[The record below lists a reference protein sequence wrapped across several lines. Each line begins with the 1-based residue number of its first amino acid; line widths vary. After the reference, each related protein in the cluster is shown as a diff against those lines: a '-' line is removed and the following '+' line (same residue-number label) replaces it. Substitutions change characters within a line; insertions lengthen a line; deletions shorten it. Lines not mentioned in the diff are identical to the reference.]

1 MQLVLG
7 IAVADSTA
15 RLALVD
21 VHNPD
26 PALDQF
32 DISVAGKSTG
42 QLVRTVVDTARSLS
56 NDGNRLASTN
66 ICWSD
71 TRQAD
76 ALLRSLIDAGVGDV
90 QVVSAADA
98 ATAFVR
104 TTAGGAGEATS
115 ALLLVDDS
123 TAALSVVGPD
133 AATTSLIDVE
143 SVEPTGPGSACTA
156 MIERLR
162 EETGGAQTLYLLS
175 TSGGSAALVERFR
188 ADAPIPMH
196 AANEPAYLLAR
207 GAASFSA
214 TGPTSQYPTAQSPV
228 MGQHL
233 AYSMADDTGSLPFG
247 SVDSREYGASPLQM
261 PTGPVSNAT
270 AAAFHTND
278 PNEFDQP
285 VAGARPRILLLGSTI
300 AAIVIV
306 GFAVLAVGVAINIQP
321 TASEQA
327 VRDAEAVPGKYLPPM
342 PGQGSEPVEDKADY
356 VPPVVPVAAVAPEA
370 PLPAVYAPKRQGDSG
385 GVDKNSG
392 TTGVGTG
399 TVPVSGGGGIPSGGV
414 PGVVDPLGGFKLSD
428 WLPKFPDNLVINL
441 GSFPSSLVGCKE
453 GDKTCFLISTGCYP
467 NRPGTLQCLQ
477 RNTSFLGTEPSDEP
491 EQPELGC
498 SRQGGSLSCIPSDT
512 PKDPEVS
519 DKPDDDTSSDKS
531 GEEAESD
538 SPSDGSEDGSTGS
551 GVPGSTPV
559 STESSQPVEVT
570 STTPATET
578 TSTTTTHTTTS
589 TTPTTPTSSTTE
601 TTSTTTTFSTTPTPV
616 TTSSQL
622 PSAAPKV
629 TSAAPPAPVE
639 PKVTSAAPPAPVEPK
654 VTSAAPPAPAPP
666 APAPPEPAPVPR
678 QAPAPPPEPVVE
690 PPAPKPVV
698 EAPAPEP
705 VVEPPAPAPVVT
717 TEPAAPPSTDSGSRS
732 SDSKSSSSSETSD
745 STPETT
751 VLSSP

>member
-32 DISVAGKSTG
+32 DISVAGKSTV

-76 ALLRSLIDAGVGDV
+76 ALLRSLIDAGVGNV

-104 TTAGGAGEATS
+104 TTAGDAGEATS

-175 TSGGSAALVERFR
+175 TSGDSAALVDRFR
-188 ADAPIPMH
+188 ADSPIPMH

-214 TGPTSQYPTAQSPV
+214 AGPTSQYPTAQSPV

-247 SVDSREYGASPLQM
+247 SADSREYSASLLQM
-261 PTGPVSNAT
+261 STGSLSNAT

-278 PNEFDQP
+278 PSEFDQP
-285 VAGARPRILLLGSTI
+285 VTAARPRILLLGSTI
-300 AAIVIV
+300 AAIVVV
-306 GFAVLAVGVAINIQP
+306 GFAVLAVGVAISIQP
-321 TASEQA
+321 TASQQA
-327 VRDAEAVPGKYLPPM
+327 VRDPEAVPGKYLPPM
-342 PGQGSEPVEDKADY
+342 PGQGTEPVEDAADY
-356 VPPVVPVAAVAPEA
+356 VPPVVPVAAAAPEA
-370 PLPAVYAPKRQGDSG
+370 PLSTVYVPKRQGDSG

-392 TTGVGTG
+392 NTGVGTG
-399 TVPVSGGGGIPSGGV
+399 TVPASGGGQIPSGGV

-519 DKPDDDTSSDKS
+519 DKPDGDTSSDKS

-538 SPSDGSEDGSTGS
+538 PPSDGSEDGSTGS

-559 STESSQPVEVT
+559 STESSQPAEVT

-601 TTSTTTTFSTTPTPV
+601 TTSTTTTSSTTPTSTTPV
-616 TTSSQL
+616 TTPPTTSSQL

-639 PKVTSAAPPAPVEPK
+639 PKVTSAAPPAP
-654 VTSAAPPAPAPP
+654 APPAP

-678 QAPAPPPEPVVE
+678 QAPAPPPE
-690 PPAPKPVV
+690 PVV

-717 TEPAAPPSTDSGSRS
+717 TEPAAPPSTESSDSGSRS
-732 SDSKSSSSSETSD
+732 SDSKSSSSSGTSD